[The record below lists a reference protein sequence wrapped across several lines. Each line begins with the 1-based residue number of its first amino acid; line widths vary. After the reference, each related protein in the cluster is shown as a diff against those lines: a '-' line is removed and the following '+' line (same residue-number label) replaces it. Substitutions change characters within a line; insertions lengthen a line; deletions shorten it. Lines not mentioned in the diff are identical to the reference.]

1 MYKFMSVSTG
11 KEKEKKALK
20 NDDIQLVFVHV
31 KCWSWCPLEVY
42 FLLGWARRWRCLCLD
57 PDESLEPKQAEQ
69 EIS

>member
-31 KCWSWCPLEVY
+31 KC
-42 FLLGWARRWRCLCLD
+42 
-57 PDESLEPKQAEQ
+57 
-69 EIS
+69 